1 MNAVINRVLCVEVPL
16 SQNCS
21 LGGSKQLSFGHPQST
36 TTHTDRQTLNILP
49 TAEFESV
56 TLSKSETRDHTRS
69 NYSEDLLEQ
78 SSMTNSLKSGAEN
91 ERSAKFNP
99 HKLFQ
104 KSNFKFLERSWVE
117 PASLRDP

>member
-49 TAEFESV
+49 TAESES
-56 TLSKSETRDHTRS
+56 LLCKSETRDHTRS
-69 NYSEDLLEQ
+69 TYSEDLLEQ
-78 SSMTNSLKSGAEN
+78 SSMTNFLKKATRGPKMSVVRNSTHSGRFFPK
-91 ERSAKFNP
+91 RS
-99 HKLFQ
+99 
-104 KSNFKFLERSWVE
+104 SESV
-117 PASLRDP
+117 SVYS

>member
-69 NYSEDLLEQ
+69 TYSEDLLEQ
-78 SSMTNSLKSGAEN
+78 SSMTNFLKKATQGAQGG
-91 ERSAKFNP
+91 RK
-99 HKLFQ
+99 
-104 KSNFKFLERSWVE
+104 
-117 PASLRDP
+117 